1 METWLLIVL
10 GTLIVVFIFIFGVL
24 THAGYFSDLRIRTSL
39 PVSLPRRAAYLIHR
53 GPYKEVCTPLER
65 ITAIGRHQKIFCV
78 FYDDP
83 EKVPPDKLRSIVGC
97 VLPDT
102 PDSTVE
108 KSLKASGCSVWT
120 FPQCGKA
127 VITEFPCRSFVSTI
141 IAPGIVY
148 PALKRYFGEFDLK
161 CVGPILEIYGD
172 GYTQYV
178 APLENN
184 EGFFVPEIAQE
195 NESKKSQ

>member
-1 METWLLIVL
+1 M
-10 GTLIVVFIFIFGVL
+10 VFIFIFGVL
-24 THAGYFSDLRIRTSL
+24 AHAGYFSDLRIRTSL
-39 PVSLPRRAAYLIHR
+39 PVSLPRRAAYFIHQ

-65 ITAIGRHQKIFCV
+65 ITAIARHQKAFCV

-83 EKVPPDKLRSIVGC
+83 ENVSSVDVIASVKGFGTCIGQHFRLNLIMLQVPQDKLRSIVGC

-148 PALKRYFGEFDLK
+148 PALKRYFGVRISRE
-161 CVGPILEIYGD
+161 
-172 GYTQYV
+172 
-178 APLENN
+178 
-184 EGFFVPEIAQE
+184 
-195 NESKKSQ
+195 